1 MRLHKIICSCL
12 GIGYLRGGGT
22 YAALLFVL
30 LRYLT
35 RAGGN
40 DTATQLSVFLL
51 VSILGVWSSSK
62 VEGDWGKDSS
72 KVVIDEV
79 AGMSCTL
86 LFVAPTVPYLL
97 TGFVLFRF
105 FDIVKP
111 FYLRRL
117 ERFPGGWG
125 VMFDDLGAGLA
136 AHLVLST
143 MIASQ
148 LY

>member
-1 MRLHKIICSCL
+1 MK
-12 GIGYLRGGGT
+12 GGGT
-22 YAALLFVL
+22 YAALVFVL

-35 RAGGN
+35 RTAGN
-40 DTATQLSVFLL
+40 DAVTQLSVFLL
-51 VSILGVWSSSK
+51 VTAIGVWSSSK
-62 VEGDWGKDSS
+62 VEREWGKDSS

-79 AGMSCTL
+79 AGMSLTL

-111 FYLRRL
+111 FYIRRL
-117 ERFPGGWG
+117 ERFPGGMG
-125 VMFDDLGAGLA
+125 VMIDDLGAGLA
-136 AHLVLST
+136 AHLVLSI

>member
-1 MRLHKIICSCL
+1 MHKIVCSCL
-12 GIGYLRGGGT
+12 GIGYLKGGGT
-22 YAALLFVL
+22 YAALVFVL
-30 LRYLT
+30 LRYFT

-40 DTATQLSVFLL
+40 DPVTQLSVFL
-51 VSILGVWSSSK
+51 VISIIGIWSSSK
-62 VEGDWGKDSS
+62 VEREWGKDSS

-79 AGMSCTL
+79 AGMSLTL
-86 LFVAPTVPYLL
+86 LFVTPTVPNLL
-97 TGFVLFRF
+97 TGFALFRF

-117 ERFPGGWG
+117 ERLPGGIG

-136 AHLVLST
+136 AHLVLSIT
-143 MIASQ
+143 IASQ